1 MRAVVWITERSWEA
15 CVDEAAA
22 YVPADAEVTLLVMP
36 SAETEEVVAGG
47 RAGLFG
53 RRPPP
58 EPAPGLRAISEE
70 AAQGLLDDARE
81 RLGREART
89 VVRRGRAEREVVAEC
104 EGADLLVMARDGE
117 RRLGPP
123 SLGRHGRFVVD
134 HAPCRV
140 LLVWSVAPPGVET
153 IPPPPRHPPGEEP
166 LRPPHEA
173 GPPPPPTP

>member
-22 YVPADAEVTLLVMP
+22 FVPADADVTLLVAP
-36 SAETEEVVAGG
+36 SVEAEEVAAGG

-58 EPAPGLRAISEE
+58 GPGPALREISDA
-70 AAQGLLDDARE
+70 AAQALLDDARE
-81 RLGREART
+81 RLGRRART
-89 VVRRGRAEREVVAEC
+89 VVRRGRVEREVVAEC

-140 LLVWSVAPPGVET
+140 LLVWAAPPPGVET
-153 IPPPPRHPPGEEP
+153 IPPPP
-166 LRPPHEA
+166 PPHQR
-173 GPPPPPTP
+173 

>member
-1 MRAVVWITERSWEA
+1 MRAVVWITERAWEA

-22 YVPADAEVTLLVMP
+22 FLPSDADVTLLAAP
-36 SAETEEVVAGG
+36 SGEPEELAAGG

-58 EPAPGLRAISEE
+58 APGPALSEISDD
-70 AAQGLLDDARE
+70 AAQALLADAAE
-81 RLGREART
+81 RFGRAARA
-89 VVRRGRAEREVVAEC
+89 VLRRGRVEREVVAAC

-123 SLGRHGRFVVD
+123 SLGRHGRFVLD

-140 LLVWSVAPPGVET
+140 LLVWAASPPGVET
-153 IPPPPRHPPGEEP
+153 IPPPPRHPPG
-166 LRPPHEA
+166 HDA
-173 GPPPPPTP
+173 PPPAR

>member
-1 MRAVVWITERSWEA
+1 MVGFARGVMRAVVWITERSWEA
-15 CVDEAAA
+15 CVDEASAFL
-22 YVPADAEVTLLVMP
+22 PAGAEVTLLVAP
-36 SAETEEVVAGG
+36 SAEAEEVAAGG

-58 EPAPGLRAISEE
+58 GPGPELRAISDE
-70 AAQGLLDDARE
+70 AADALLADARE
-81 RLGREART
+81 RFGRKART
-89 VVRRGRAEREVVAEC
+89 VVRRGRVEREVIAEC

-140 LLVWSVAPPGVET
+140 LLVWAGPAPGVET
-153 IPPPPRHPPGEEP
+153 IPPPP
-166 LRPPHEA
+166 PPHQR
-173 GPPPPPTP
+173 

>member
-22 YVPADAEVTLLVMP
+22 FVPADAEVTLLVAP
-36 SAETEEVVAGG
+36 SGDVEEVAAGG

-58 EPAPGLRAISEE
+58 RPGPELREISDE
-70 AAQGLLDDARE
+70 AAHALLADARE
-81 RLGREART
+81 RLGRDART
-89 VVRRGRAEREVVAEC
+89 VVRRGRVEREVVAEC

-140 LLVWSVAPPGVET
+140 LLVWAGAPPGVET
-153 IPPPPRHPPGEEP
+153 IPSPPPPGHEAPP
-166 LRPPHEA
+166 PPHER
-173 GPPPPPTP
+173 

>member
-22 YVPADAEVTLLVMP
+22 FVPAGADVTLLVVP
-36 SAETEEVVAGG
+36 SAEAEEVASGG

-58 EPAPGLRAISEE
+58 EPALRQISDE
-70 AAQGLLDDARE
+70 AAQALLEDARE
-81 RLGREART
+81 RLGRDART

-104 EGADLLVMARDGE
+104 EGADLLVLARDGE

-140 LLVWSVAPPGVET
+140 LLVWAAAPPGVET
-153 IPPPPRHPPGEEP
+153 IAPPQHPPGHEPPPP
-166 LRPPHEA
+166 A
-173 GPPPPPTP
+173 PPPPPSHER

>member
-1 MRAVVWITERSWEA
+1 MRAVVWITERSWAA
-15 CVDEAAA
+15 CVDEARAFL
-22 YVPADAEVTLLVMP
+22 PGDADVTLLVAP
-36 SAETEEVVAGG
+36 SADAEEVAAGG

-58 EPAPGLRAISEE
+58 GPAPELRAISDE
-70 AAQGLLDDARE
+70 AAEGLLADARE

-89 VVRRGRAEREVVAEC
+89 VVRRGRVEREVVAEC

-140 LLVWSVAPPGVET
+140 LLVWSAAPPAVTT
-153 IPPPPRHPPGEEP
+153 IPPAPAPGHEPP
-166 LRPPHEA
+166 PPHE
-173 GPPPPPTP
+173 